1 MARDDGRRTEKTS
14 VPGIF
19 RRHRSGCAAKRCACP
34 YTATVWSARDD
45 KLIRRQ
51 FPEFGAAKSWRED
64 ARGAVRRGTMCAP
77 TQRTVQ
83 EAAEEWLAG
92 AREGTIRNRSGNA
105 YKPSAIRG
113 YERALR
119 NRILPTLGHLRLSA
133 VTRNHVQ
140 DLAERM
146 LADDLAPSTVLNA
159 VNPLQA
165 IFRRAVKRGEVA
177 VNPTVDLDLP
187 RPDGRRDRIASPAE
201 ARRLLDALPDEQR
214 ALWATAFYAGLRRGE
229 LRALRWSDVD
239 LDAGLLRVERGWDA
253 KEGPIEAKS
262 RAGRRRVPIA
272 RELRAHLAAH
282 RLRSAAL
289 GDALVFGVSPISAFE
304 PSTVRRRAL
313 KAWADASKAAAGR
326 ADRERRD
333 PGPDEV
339 LRPIG
344 LHEARHTFASLMIA
358 AGVNVKALSTY
369 MGHASIT
376 ITMDRYGHLLPGA
389 EGEAADLLDAYLARV
404 RT

>member
-1 MARDDGRRTEKTS
+1 MAWRSSCWPTAWSSFAALGRTSRTT
-14 VPGIF
+14 
-19 RRHRSGCAAKRCACP
+19 
-34 YTATVWSARDD
+34 
-45 KLIRRQ
+45 
-51 FPEFGAAKSWRED
+51 
-64 ARGAVRRGTMCAP
+64 
-77 TQRTVQ
+77 
-83 EAAEEWLAG
+83 AG
-92 AREGTIRNRSGNA
+92 ATRRRAIPGRWSIERS
-105 YKPSAIRG
+105 
-113 YERALR
+113 
-119 NRILPTLGHLRLSA
+119 
-133 VTRNHVQ
+133 

-177 VNPTVDLDLP
+177 VNLDLP

-229 LRALRWSDVD
+229 LRALRWSDVN
-239 LDAGLLRVERGWDA
+239 LDVGLLRVERGWDA

-313 KAWADASKAAAGR
+313 KAWADASKAAAARAGR
-326 ADRERRD
+326 EGRGPD
-333 PGPDEV
+333 PDEV

-389 EGEAADLLDAYLARV
+389 EGEAADLLDAYLARSGTV
-404 RT
+404 RSQ